1 MVQRDGRFPQLLN
14 IITTGCSRG
23 HLKSL
28 KELVVTGHPVHTMLL
43 DYLRTRKSMDLP
55 KLKSFIVCT
64 RMAAFRHIFEEFV
77 EAQSQVVMG
86 S

>member
-1 MVQRDGRFPQLLN
+1 M
-14 IITTGCSRG
+14 
-23 HLKSL
+23 
-28 KELVVTGHPVHTMLL
+28 TGHPVHTMLL
-43 DYLRTRKSMDLP
+43 DYLRTRESMDLP

-77 EAQSQVVMG
+77 EAQPQVVVG